1 MISRCLASTENYAPS
16 PFFLRWEFR
25 GRRVA
30 MSGGLPAA
38 LLTVDPASAAESEQA
53 SF

>member
-1 MISRCLASTENYAPS
+1 MPPS
-16 PFFLRWEFR
+16 PFFWDGGGFR

-38 LLTVDPASAAESEQA
+38 RLTIDPASAAESEQV
-53 SF
+53 SY